1 MKSPIGE
8 SVPVRILVADDE
20 PRVRSTYQEVLA
32 DAQVSENQP
41 AIDRLRAR
49 VLGRA
54 AAAAPPPVVAP
65 TRFEVVTCEG
75 AEAAVAAV
83 REALQAGQPFAVA
96 FLDMRMPP
104 GPDGLWAA
112 QQLRALDPGL
122 ELVLCTAYSDVD
134 PADIARRVPPAEKL
148 FYLEKPFH
156 PFEVRQMATA
166 LGSKWAAER
175 GLARLAYFDSLTGL
189 SNRAS
194 IHRQVDAA
202 LDAAREQSR
211 GLTLLYI
218 DLDNFKRIND
228 TLGHGIGD
236 ELLCVVAERLRRS
249 LRASDEVAR
258 MAAPSKND
266 ELARLAGDE
275 FCALLPDTADA
286 AGAAVAAERILRNL
300 SQPVRLGMHDI
311 LVTPSIGVA
320 VFPTDGSNAEELFR
334 HADLAM
340 YFAKRQ
346 GAGRVA
352 FYDATMSAV
361 ALQRMTIEINL
372 RTALEKQEL
381 CLYYQPQ
388 FQLETGLISGMEA
401 LIRWNNSELG
411 AVPPNEFIPVAETTG
426 LILPIG
432 EWVLRTACAQLKAW
446 QQEGSPE
453 LRMAVNVSAVQFTHP
468 EFPAQVARVLEET
481 GVDPTCL
488 ELEVTES
495 VIMEDESG
503 AAGTLAKLKQ
513 LGVSLSID
521 DFGTGYSNLAR
532 LREFPVD
539 RLKVDR
545 SFVRQISTRSNDRTI
560 TDAILAMARKLQI
573 DVVAEGVEDFSQ
585 LLHLQEQQCDFAQ
598 GFLLSRPMP
607 SNEARQ
613 FLQRLS
619 QNREVTRTARLK
631 SLMQ

>member
-1 MKSPIGE
+1 
-8 SVPVRILVADDE
+8 
-20 PRVRSTYQEVLA
+20 
-32 DAQVSENQP
+32 
-41 AIDRLRAR
+41 
-49 VLGRA
+49 
-54 AAAAPPPVVAP
+54 
-65 TRFEVVTCEG
+65 
-75 AEAAVAAV
+75 
-83 REALQAGQPFAVA
+83 
-96 FLDMRMPP
+96 
-104 GPDGLWAA
+104 
-112 QQLRALDPGL
+112 
-122 ELVLCTAYSDVD
+122 
-134 PADIARRVPPAEKL
+134 
-148 FYLEKPFH
+148 
-156 PFEVRQMATA
+156 
-166 LGSKWAAER
+166 
-175 GLARLAYFDSLTGL
+175 
-189 SNRAS
+189 
-194 IHRQVDAA
+194 
-202 LDAAREQSR
+202 
-211 GLTLLYI
+211 
-218 DLDNFKRIND
+218 
-228 TLGHGIGD
+228 
-236 ELLCVVAERLRRS
+236 
-249 LRASDEVAR
+249 
-258 MAAPSKND
+258 
-266 ELARLAGDE
+266 
-275 FCALLPDTADA
+275 
-286 AGAAVAAERILRNL
+286 
-300 SQPVRLGMHDI
+300 
-311 LVTPSIGVA
+311 
-320 VFPTDGSNAEELFR
+320 
-334 HADLAM
+334 
-340 YFAKRQ
+340 
-346 GAGRVA
+346 
-352 FYDATMSAV
+352 
-361 ALQRMTIEINL
+361 
-372 RTALEKQEL
+372 
-381 CLYYQPQ
+381 
-388 FQLETGLISGMEA
+388 MEA